1 MPSVRSQAGLVQQL
15 RDSADRWRLPFGLV
29 VWLNLAAILAVP
41 VLAALFFAGRPVFRL
56 ILDEDGIV
64 EYAQVL
70 LWAASAA
77 VGAMIALDR
86 WRRGHRMQALVW
98 AAFVLAGIFIVGEEI
113 SWGQRLFGFETPDV
127 LEDINRQDEANLH
140 NIGRTL
146 TVFNVGVFVASVYA
160 IAAEWIHRRWNIVRG
175 IADGDRLYVPP
186 FALAGLFGVMVAY
199 RLVRWVILTQESYAL
214 TSLSEWA
221 ELCFVAG
228 LFITVLLSS
237 RWLSHK
243 PMAEPRESAG

>member
-1 MPSVRSQAGLVQQL
+1 VPSERSEAGLLQQF

-29 VWLNLAAILAVP
+29 ALLNLTAVLAVP
-41 VLAALFFAGRPVFRL
+41 ILAALFFAGRPAFRL

-64 EYAQVL
+64 EYGQVL
-70 LWAASAA
+70 LWVASAV
-77 VGAMIALDR
+77 VGGVIALDR
-86 WRRGHRMQALVW
+86 VRRGHRMQAILW
-98 AAFVLAGIFIVGEEI
+98 AAFVVAGIFIIGEEV

-127 LEDINRQDEANLH
+127 LEEINRQDEANLH

-146 TVFNVGVFVASVYA
+146 TVFNIGVFVASVYA
-160 IAAEWIHRRWNIVRG
+160 IAAEWIHRRWNLVRG

-186 FALAGLFGVMVAY
+186 FALAGLFGVMVGY

-237 RWLSHK
+237 RWLAHH
-243 PMAEPRESAG
+243 PIARPEESAG